1 MTPSFPTRR
10 SSDLRR
16 LCTRKIKSNF
26 RSPPR
31 CTLDLEMASLLLEDA
46 ADDAEPQACRR
57 AILPRRE
64 ERLEHP
70 LQLLRCHTLPIV
82 PNGRPDIITSRLV
95 GAAAQIIASERFVR
109 VSDKNDTVNGYRIR
123 SALAQSDQDRKSTRL
138 NSLSSCP
145 Y

>member
-1 MTPSFPTRR
+1 M
-10 SSDLRR
+10 R
-16 LCTRKIKSNF
+16 LCTRKIETNF

-31 CTLDLEMASLLLEDA
+31 LALDLDVASLLLEEA

-82 PNGRPDIITSRLV
+82 PNGQQDIVTSRRV
-95 GAAAQIIASERFVR
+95 GAAAQIIASERFL
-109 VSDKNDTVNGYRIR
+109 SGLDTNDTVIG
-123 SALAQSDQDRKSTRL
+123 
-138 NSLSSCP
+138 
-145 Y
+145 